1 MEKGKV
7 GIIGS
12 GLIGRS
18 WAMIFAAAGYRVV
31 MFDIKREQ
39 VDGALADIKTQ
50 LNVLKRDG
58 LLRGNLSPQEQ
69 MELIS
74 GTDELAQAV
83 TGSIHIQE
91 CVPESP
97 ELKKKVFAQIAKF
110 ASDNAVLCSSTS
122 CLMPNL
128 IFEEC
133 GRTSQCIISHPVNP
147 PYYAPMVEI
156 IPHDQTTQ
164 KVRQKTRALMADIGQ
179 KPVMLNRAVDGF
191 ALNRIQYAVIN
202 ESWRLVQDGVM
213 SPQDVDTV
221 LTAGLGMR
229 YATIGPF
236 ETIHLNAEGTRE
248 YMEKYA
254 ETIKRVS
261 STFGPIPT
269 YSGEALEKIVKT
281 METDI
286 PLNDGSMSNRRQRRD
301 RLLAGMAK
309 LFREIDNE

>member
-1 MEKGKV
+1 MKGKI
-7 GIIGS
+7 GIVGS

-18 WAMIFAAAGYRVV
+18 WAMIFASAGYNVV
-31 MFDIKREQ
+31 LFDIKKEQ

-50 LNVLKRDG
+50 LEVLKRDG
-58 LLRGNLSPQEQ
+58 LLRGNLTPKQQ
-69 MELIS
+69 MQLIS
-74 GTDELAQAV
+74 GTDNIQQAV
-83 TGSIHIQE
+83 EGAIHVQE
-91 CVPESP
+91 CVPENP
-97 ELKKKVFAQIAKF
+97 DLKKRVFAQVAQF
-110 ASDNAVLCSSTS
+110 ASKDCVICSSTS
-122 CLMPNL
+122 CLMPSL

-133 GRTSQCIISHPVNP
+133 GKTSQCIIAHPVNP

-164 KVRQKTRALMADIGQ
+164 DVRQKTRALMADIGQ
-179 KPVMLNRAVDGF
+179 KPVLLNRAVDGF

-261 STFGPIPT
+261 GTFGPTPT

-281 METDI
+281 MEAEI
-286 PLNDGSMSNRRQRRD
+286 PLTDGSMANRRQRRD

-309 LFREIDNE
+309 LFNEIDN